1 MNVIDKAELYSQ
13 EANDLANKEMIK
25 RAFYDG
31 YCEAKFHNEA
41 LGLEF
46 VDLGLPSGKLWSN
59 NYLQAEGKT
68 IRFESLCST
77 RMPIPTINDVQELV
91 RSCKWTYD
99 QRYIYCTGPNK
110 KILRWKKSGLKMFRP
125 GDATP
130 YFSIVFAE
138 LWVRQSD
145 SMSRCEIQICDLRA
159 GRAKIHIIPGNYMQS
174 HPMRLV
180 K

>member
-41 LGLEF
+41 QGLVF
-46 VDLGLPSGKLWSN
+46 VDLRLPRGKHWSN

-68 IRFESLCST
+68 INLRSLSNT
-77 RMPIPTINDVQELV
+77 RLPIPTLNDVNELINC
-91 RSCKWTYD
+91 CKWKAVGD
-99 QRYIYCTGPNK
+99 YIYCIGLNQNK
-110 KILRWKKSGLKMFRP
+110 LRWDRRQIQINSNYSY
-125 GDATP
+125 P
-130 YFSIVFAE
+130 YVE
-138 LWVRQSD
+138 LWVKGVNGI
-145 SMSRCEIQICDLRA
+145 SRCEIKIDNFSN
-159 GRAKIHIIPGNYMQS
+159 GVAKLYILPDNYIQR
-174 HPMRLV
+174 HPIRLV